1 MPHARAV
8 CTACMAPC
16 CMRHACGMHA
26 PCMCSHLAARTVQLP
41 GEQRV
46 HCLRIWPPLQL
57 RSERLLQHPQ
67 LRRLFPQLLRRSRCR
82 LLTGSHNRWPRHRH
96 ICIRSRRRHRHTS
109 RQLEPLGEASL
120 LRLQLVHTSCR
131 GAHLAQQQALRL
143 GQPVEATER
152 HLMRPCQ
159 RVQLVAEARQRQ
171 CWLVPRPPSDTGASA
186 SATASGSTSAL
197 ESVQLVFTERV
208 TFHCAPRCAT
218 GRSLVPLGQTHHRSW
233 LCRAP
238 PGRPSAHRSLH
249 TCCGAVAIRVVR
261 HPNVIAQTTRGLDTE
276 RGRQGTTL
284 IYIYAPEGCQ
294 HGTHLHIKVSLK
306 FK

>member
-1 MPHARAV
+1 
-8 CTACMAPC
+8 
-16 CMRHACGMHA
+16 
-26 PCMCSHLAARTVQLP
+26 MCSHLAASTVQLP

-96 ICIRSRRRHRHTS
+96 ICIRSRRRHCHTS

-186 SATASGSTSAL
+186 SATASGSTSVL
-197 ESVQLVFTERV
+197 ESVQLVFMQRV
-208 TFHCAPRCAT
+208 PFHCAPRCAT

-249 TCCGAVAIRVVR
+249 PCCGAVALGGVVR
-261 HPNVIAQTTRGLDTE
+261 HPNVIERLPPLD
-276 RGRQGTTL
+276 
-284 IYIYAPEGCQ
+284 
-294 HGTHLHIKVSLK
+294 
-306 FK
+306 